1 MDGAQKSPHQRLQR
15 GPAVRASK
23 DQRKLLLLAYAA
35 DHTLAKARLNA
46 LSEQTSLS
54 PEWISRWFARQRKSD
69 RKRAE
74 QGCVDLTVKRELL
87 EEGVVPIPMDPGPEA
102 TGSAAAVPPRP
113 RKPCK
118 KKKKLVKKEAAP
130 EALPLPDPPS
140 SPSLR
145 WSSPMLPSSSPPRT
159 PPHIAGPSEPRVYGD
174 VSSSPSHPPVDAYSA
189 ANDPL
194 LGTEDVGR
202 SETAK
207 GKDLSASDLYM
218 LSGFTSR
225 ALTGGSSVSHTS
237 RIAVLDR
244 SGGDGGPGG
253 LSDSASGTSGAPT
266 RDRLGV
272 CPTACGDD
280 HAADGAPSDRLLADR
295 GRSAT
300 LAAHPVAEDGLME
313 ELLAVLEAETDV
325 VRIAVLL
332 SQLHRLGLRW

>member
-74 QGCVDLTVKRELL
+74 QGCVDLTVKREQL
-87 EEGVVPIPMDPGPEA
+87 EEGVVPSPMDPGPEA
-102 TGSAAAVPPRP
+102 TGSAAAVPPGP
-113 RKPCK
+113 QKPCK
-118 KKKKLVKKEAAP
+118 KKKKLVKKEADP

-159 PPHIAGPSEPRVYGD
+159 PPPHIAGPSEPRVYGD
-174 VSSSPSHPPVDAYSA
+174 VFSSPSHPPVDAYSA
-189 ANDPL
+189 AHDPL
-194 LGTEDVGR
+194 LGTSDGGR

-207 GKDLSASDLYM
+207 GKDLSASNLHM

-244 SGGDGGPGG
+244 SVGHGGPGS
-253 LSDSASGTSGAPT
+253 LSDSASGSSGVRT
-266 RDRLGV
+266 RDMHGV

-280 HAADGAPSDRLLADR
+280 HAVDGDSSDRLLAV
-295 GRSAT
+295 SPT
-300 LAAHPVAEDGLME
+300 LLRVSRWLWLMGS
-313 ELLAVLEAETDV
+313 
-325 VRIAVLL
+325 RIAAVPPYWRPT
-332 SQLHRLGLRW
+332 S